1 MAEHCMAD
9 HCKLRVNGEPSS
21 CPPALALPE
30 LLQQLGY
37 RPELVVVEL
46 NGSILSRSQWP
57 QRIVVDGDQLEV
69 VTIVGGG

>member
-1 MAEHCMAD
+1 
-9 HCKLRVNGEPSS
+9 
-21 CPPALALPE
+21 
-30 LLQQLGY
+30 LLQKLGY

-46 NGSILSRSQWP
+46 NGSILSRSQWS